1 MKTFDSS
8 ENTSENIEGFF
19 RWRPGRLIWYNRSV
33 DRERERKELEDV
45 E

>member
-19 RWRPGRLIWYNRSV
+19 LGRPGRLIWYNRSV
-33 DRERERKELEDV
+33 EKERKELEDV